1 MADIV
6 NTGQA
11 ANDGTGDPLRTAF
24 GLINQRFQ
32 ELLGTLSQITWA
44 PGLAIE
50 ATPARQ
56 WTVVGGQAYV
66 ATSNHTAGA
75 TFAADLADGRWLAV
89 DVAQLMSDL
98 NSTAEG
104 EGADLVRHRSGATVG
119 DMLAALANTESALSA
134 AFPIGGAG
142 FTDLVEQ
149 PIAELAMGFNNGTTD
164 TQVFPGAQLA
174 HQGICY
180 VEVGG
185 VQKLFMSAKVN
196 GTSYTTAER
205 HRIVEFNY
213 PSGTPVAWSQ
223 EIHIGHGQ
231 DISPVVDSGQLYFIT
246 TSVTEAS
253 FPGDEAGKGYSK
265 IRWRG
270 VATDQTDVSS
280 FKLLGQTGSGHPLA
294 IYRKATPCATRD
306 GSKIVL
312 VCHES
317 ETPVE
322 DVDAS
327 DDNSRTVLVFDRATV
342 EAAGDP
348 LTVQP
353 LSVFRLPRRQPS
365 LTETHTI
372 QGVCADDKYIY
383 VLGGYYQ
390 PRAWHLI
397 TMVDYAGNLVRQ
409 VPVAGPRAD
418 YGLSNLLNH
427 PTLGIPVSMEPE
439 GLTFGPDGSLLWST
453 TDNWK
458 TGGAIVSFDG
468 QNFANI
474 SGSTGVAPYRIRN
487 WTPTTKAATAG
498 AWDAATTYTN
508 GPNFTRRSKMLYALK
523 RPTGAAG
530 ERPLDAGV
538 YAFEAGAT
546 MYGGQNA
553 VDLAWP
559 RGDAYQARA
568 YEPLTNTYHSAFG
581 YHGERRIQIHDHRAG
596 SDSNKFVSI
605 QAGFDAG
612 REFMML
618 LPVGASQDLG
628 AWCIHYGN
636 SDSVAPGDTRW
647 GSGGATARM
656 VLSAGGTL
664 RPGTSDTQDLGTTAT
679 KWNTV
684 NARYARLGSSGL
696 TAKMSMSDGSPEG
709 SVTGNI
715 NDWCLNTAGTA
726 GTVLYKKTS
735 GTGNTGWNATI

>member
-1 MADIV
+1 MPDIV

-11 ANDGTGDPLRTAF
+11 ANDGTGDPLRIAF
-24 GLINQRFQ
+24 QQINVGFNRQRDEVNAGFSAQ
-32 ELLGTLSQITWA
+32 MAEMERRFNEAGMLLVRRGEWA
-44 PGLAIE
+44 PGVLYE
-50 ATPARQ
+50 AYPRREWVTS
-56 WTVVGGQAYV
+56 GGQAYV
-66 ATSNHTAGA
+66 AASNHTSGPV
-75 TFAADLADGRWLAV
+75 FADDLTAGRWMAV
-89 DVAQLMSDL
+89 DVAQLTIALD
-98 NSTAEG
+98 A
-104 EGADLVRHRSGATVG
+104 AIKDFPVG
-119 DMLAALANTESALSA
+119 G
-134 AFPIGGAG
+134 IGH
-142 FTDLVEQ
+142 TDLVEQ
-149 PIAELAMGFNNGTTD
+149 PIAELAMGFSNGTTD

-174 HQGICY
+174 HQGICFT
-180 VEVGG
+180 VVGG
-185 VQKLFMSAKVN
+185 VQKLFLSAKVN
-196 GTSYTTAER
+196 GTSYTTGER

-231 DISPVVDSGQLYFIT
+231 DISPVVDGGQLYFIT
-246 TSVTEAS
+246 TGATEAS
-253 FPGDEAGKGYSK
+253 FQGDGAGKGYAK

-270 VATDQTDVSS
+270 ALTDQTDVTS
-280 FKLLGQTGSGHPLA
+280 FQLLGQTGSGHPLE
-294 IYRKATPCATRD
+294 IYRKATPCATQD

-317 ETPVE
+317 ETPDE

-418 YGLSNLLNH
+418 YGLNNIINH

-439 GLTFGPDGSLLWST
+439 GLTFGPDGALLWST

-458 TGGAIVSFDG
+458 TGGAIVSFQG
-468 QNFANI
+468 SNFACI
-474 SGSTGVAPYRIRN
+474 SGTSSAAPYRIRN

-498 AWDAATTYTN
+498 EWVSGTAYTS

-538 YAFEAGAT
+538 YAFESGAT
-546 MYGGQNA
+546 LYGGQNA
-553 VDLAWP
+553 VDLSWP
-559 RGDAYQARA
+559 RGDAFQARA
-568 YEPLTNTYHSAFG
+568 YEPLTNTYRSAFG
-581 YHGERRIQIHDHRAG
+581 YHGERRMQIHDHRAG
-596 SDSNKFVSI
+596 SDSNKFVSVV
-605 QAGFDAG
+605 AGFAEG
-612 REFMML
+612 REFMTLIPVGGNTDNGSWITLYGNADSL
-618 LPVGASQDLG
+618 LPGELRAGNGAS
-628 AWCIHYGN
+628 IHL
-636 SDSVAPGDTRW
+636 
-647 GSGGATARM
+647 
-656 VLSAGGTL
+656 VLSSGGTL
-664 RPGTSDTQDLGTTAT
+664 RPGTSDTQDLGTTTT

-684 NARYARLGSSGL
+684 NAQYARLGSSGL
-696 TAKMSMSDGSPEG
+696 TAKMSMSNGSPEG
-709 SVTGNI
+709 VVTGSV